1 VKNRLLIY
9 GATGFTGELIAREAK
24 DRWQREDE
32 KARQPL
38 DSHALPRRRAWYRRP
53 ALAGRDPVRL
63 RVLGKELT
71 LPWIAVRLDDMAG
84 LDRALQDVAVVLNAA
99 GPYGATAE
107 PMVKACLRTGTHYLD
122 VCGAFEI
129 LRRLDDYHGEAV
141 ERGVLLMPAAG
152 FTVVASDYLV
162 ACLKRAMP
170 DLWYLRIALSRVDFV
185 SRGSMKSMQ
194 EAAREG
200 VSVRRSGAFI
210 TVPVGQLERAFP
222 LRDGASPSVCTAIR
236 SADLITAP
244 LTTQGADA
252 PNGVPN
258 IETYLEANALERL
271 AYQVTAALALPL
283 QLWPIKQL
291 VDANLAL
298 WPASPSESDRASAEQ
313 TVLVEGEDR
322 YRSRRVTFRLHT
334 GEVYEFTA
342 WAAMTLVETVLTAA
356 IHDELDTFGFRS
368 PAGTYFAE
376 LDRALVEKRVTI
388 DGPTTSGLGVS

>member
-24 DRWQREDE
+24 NRWQREDE
-32 KARQPL
+32 EARQPL
-38 DSHALPRRRAWYRRP
+38 DSHPLPRRRAWYRRP
-53 ALAGRDPVRL
+53 VLAGRDPVGL
-63 RVLGKELT
+63 RMLGKDLT
-71 LPWIAVRLDDMAG
+71 LPWIAVGLDDKAG

-99 GPYGATAE
+99 GPYAATAQ

-162 ACLKRAMP
+162 ACLKKAMP

-200 VSVRRSGAFI
+200 VSVRRSGTFI
-210 TVPVGQLERAFP
+210 TVPVGQLERAFQF
-222 LRDGASPSVCTAIR
+222 RDGSPSVCTAIR
-236 SADLITAP
+236 SADLVTAP
-244 LTTQGADA
+244 LTTRGADT
-252 PNGVPN
+252 PDGVPN
-258 IETYLEANALERL
+258 IETYLEASVIERL
-271 AYQVTAALALPL
+271 AYQTTAALALPL

-334 GEVYEFTA
+334 GDVYEFTA
-342 WAAMTLVETVLTAA
+342 WAAITLVETVLGAA
-356 IHDELDTFGFRS
+356 IHDELDTVGFRS
-368 PAGTYFAE
+368 PAGTYSAE
-376 LDRALVEKRVTI
+376 LERALAEKRVTI
-388 DGPTTSGLGVS
+388 DGPIGSGLGVR